1 MKRARTCEVAA
12 HVRTLPYAA
21 EYTATHDE
29 LRKAFALTVMEREIE
44 RIVRAEVALASG
56 EIQS

>member
-1 MKRARTCEVAA
+1 MKRARTCQVAS
-12 HVRTLPYAA
+12 HERSLPYAA

-44 RIVRAEVALASG
+44 RIVRVEVALEG
-56 EIQS
+56 GGLK